1 MRKTLFFGSS
11 ECTETSLQGPIA
23 MTNHTE
29 YRKDNMS
36 FEELRCSTDFTSDIH
51 KHLMSLSAVNIFL
64 SIAAVL
70 GNTLILVALRRESS
84 LHPPSKLLFH
94 NLATTDLCVGLVA
107 EPLDVAYWMSLVY
120 DVLASVSIL
129 TLTAISVDRLL
140 ALLLGL
146 RYKQVVTLKRTYAV
160 VTTFWVVSCV
170 VALLYLASHR
180 ITVWY
185 GRITIVFCLTI
196 TAVSYTY
203 IFLKLRRRQTEVYKR
218 VQEAHPKLTVPL
230 DIGRYRKAVHSAVWV
245 QLTMALCY
253 LPYLVVM
260 ALRNN
265 ITMSSSYFLAW
276 AASVSLVYLNS
287 SLNPFLYCWKIAE
300 VRQVVKETI
309 RPALCCV
316 FSFINVD

>member
-1 MRKTLFFGSS
+1 M
-11 ECTETSLQGPIA
+11 E
-23 MTNHTE
+23 MTNHTG
-29 YRKDNMS
+29 YGKDNTS

-107 EPLDVAYWMSLVY
+107 EPLNVAYWMSLVY

-203 IFLKLRRRQTEVYKR
+203 IFLKLRRRQTEVHER
-218 VQEAHPKLTVPL
+218 VQQEHLKLTVPL
-230 DIGRYRKAVHSAVWV
+230 DIVRYRKAVHSAVWV
-245 QLTMALCY
+245 QLAMVLCY

-260 ALRNN
+260 ALRSN

-309 RPALCCV
+309 RQALCCMC
-316 FSFINVD
+316 SFINVD

>member
-1 MRKTLFFGSS
+1 M
-11 ECTETSLQGPIA
+11 A
-23 MTNHTE
+23 MTNHTG
-29 YRKDNMS
+29 YGKDNTS
-36 FEELRCSTDFTSDIH
+36 FDELRCSTDFTSDIH

-70 GNTLILVALRRESS
+70 GNTLIFVALRRESS

-107 EPLDVAYWMSLVY
+107 EPLNVAYWMSLVY
-120 DVLASVSIL
+120 EDWDVCRFSAIASFMAGYVLASVSIL

-203 IFLKLRRRQTEVYKR
+203 IFLKLRRHQTEVYKR

-245 QLTMALCY
+245 QLAMALCY

-276 AASVSLVYLNS
+276 AASVSLVYFNS

-309 RPALCCV
+309 RQALCCV
-316 FSFINVD
+316 CSCINVD

>member
-1 MRKTLFFGSS
+1 
-11 ECTETSLQGPIA
+11 
-23 MTNHTE
+23 MTNHTG
-29 YRKDNMS
+29 YGKDNTS
-36 FEELRCSTDFTSDIH
+36 FEELRCSTDFTSGIH
-51 KHLMSLSAVNIFL
+51 EHLMSLSAVNIFL

-70 GNTLILVALRRESS
+70 GNTLIFVALRRESS

-107 EPLDVAYWMSLVY
+107 EPLNVAYWMSLVY

-245 QLTMALCY
+245 QLAMALCY

-276 AASVSLVYLNS
+276 AASVSLVYFNS

-309 RPALCCV
+309 RQALCCV
-316 FSFINVD
+316 CSCINVD

>member
-1 MRKTLFFGSS
+1 
-11 ECTETSLQGPIA
+11 

-36 FEELRCSTDFTSDIH
+36 FEELRCSTDFTSGIH
-51 KHLMSLSAVNIFL
+51 EHLMSLSAVNIFL

-70 GNTLILVALRRESS
+70 GNTLIFVALRRESS

-94 NLATTDLCVGLVA
+94 NLATTDLCVGLIA
-107 EPLDVAYWMSLVY
+107 EPLNVAYWMSLVY

-245 QLTMALCY
+245 QLAMALCY

-276 AASVSLVYLNS
+276 AASVSLVYFNS

-316 FSFINVD
+316 CSFINVD

>member
-1 MRKTLFFGSS
+1 
-11 ECTETSLQGPIA
+11 

-29 YRKDNMS
+29 YRKDYTS
-36 FEELRCSTDFTSDIH
+36 FEELRCPTDFTSDIH
-51 KHLMSLSAVNIFL
+51 EHLMSLSAVNIFL

-70 GNTLILVALRRESS
+70 GNTLIFVALRRESS

-107 EPLDVAYWMSLVY
+107 EPLNVAYWMSLVY
-120 DVLASVSIL
+120 EDWDVCRFSASASFMVGYVLTSVSLL

-160 VTTFWVVSCV
+160 ITTFWLVSCV
-170 VALLYLASHR
+170 VALLFLASHR
-180 ITVWY
+180 ITIWY
-185 GRITIVFCLTI
+185 GRIATVFCLTI

-203 IFLKLRRRQTEVYKR
+203 IFLQLRRRQTEVHER
-218 VQEAHPKLTVPL
+218 VQQEHLKLTVPL
-230 DIGRYRKAVHSAVWV
+230 DIVRYRKAVHSAVWV
-245 QLTMALCY
+245 QLAMVLCY

-260 ALRNN
+260 ALRSN
-265 ITMSSSYFLAW
+265 ITMSSSYFMAW

-309 RPALCCV
+309 RQALCCMC
-316 FSFINVD
+316 SFINVD